1 MPNVRDKIRLTD
13 DEIRAFVESSKTVI
27 MGTINH
33 DGFPHLMPMWYSVI
47 DGLVHMHT
55 YKTSQK
61 VLNIQRDPR
70 GSILIEDGDSYNEL
84 RGVFMRGRF
93 EVRDDQALCNR
104 IGVKSATKYMNVTE
118 EQAAPF
124 VAHQVRKR
132 VAIIFHPEKVSSWDH
147 RRLTDPPASA

>member
-1 MPNVRDKIRLTD
+1 MPNVRDQIRLTD
-13 DEIRAFVESSKTVI
+13 EEIKAYLESSKTVI

-33 DGFPHLMPMWYSVI
+33 DGWPHLMPMWYSVI
-47 DGLVHMHT
+47 DGLVKMHT

-70 GSILIEDGDSYNEL
+70 GSILVEDGTTYNEL

-93 EVRDDQALCNR
+93 EVIDDQDLCYR
-104 IGVKSATKYMNVTE
+104 IGIKSAEKYMNVTE

-124 VAHQVRKR
+124 VKHQVRKR

-147 RRLTDPPASA
+147 RRMT

>member
-1 MPNVRDKIRLTD
+1 MPNVRDQIRLTD
-13 DEIRAFVESSKTVI
+13 EEIEAYLESSKTVI

-33 DGFPHLMPMWYSVI
+33 DGWPHLMPMWYSVI
-47 DGLVHMHT
+47 DGLVQMHT

-70 GSILIEDGDSYNEL
+70 GSILVEDGTAYNEL

-93 EVRDDQALCNR
+93 EVIDDQDLCYR
-104 IGVKSATKYMNVTE
+104 IGIKSAEKYMSVTE

-124 VAHQVRKR
+124 VKHQVRKR
-132 VAIIFHPEKVSSWDH
+132 VALIFHPEKVSSWDH
-147 RRLTDPPASA
+147 RRMT

>member
-1 MPNVRDKIRLTD
+1 MPNVRDQIRLTD
-13 DEIRAFVESSKTVI
+13 EEIRAYVESSKTVI

-33 DGFPHLMPMWYSVI
+33 DGWPHLMPMWYSVI
-47 DGLVHMHT
+47 DGLVQMHT

-70 GSILIEDGDSYNEL
+70 GSILVEDGTAYNEL

-93 EVRDDQALCNR
+93 EVIDDQDLCYR
-104 IGVKSATKYMNVTE
+104 IGIKSAEKYMNVTE

-124 VAHQVRKR
+124 VKHQVRKR
-132 VAIIFHPEKVSSWDH
+132 VALIFHPEKVSSWDH
-147 RRLTDPPASA
+147 RRMT